1 MMRFALNEN
10 RMTTQTPNDTLDE
23 SAVAEF
29 LKHTPDF
36 FERHLDLLKILH
48 LPHPSGSAISL
59 VERQLGL
66 LREHNRS
73 LEDKLHSLVEIARD
87 NQRITDQ
94 LHAMATALVEA
105 QSLSDVL
112 TITCDVLRQQFAVDF
127 VSVKLFEHMPDVTQT
142 ISEAHRIKH
151 FSTLMELRRPVCG
164 RLTQSQ
170 EAVLFDDNAP
180 QIQSSAMIPLANV
193 HDFGVLGLGSPDEQ
207 RFSSNMGVFYLE
219 QLGALISGSMVKFLP
234 ETKV

>member
-1 MMRFALNEN
+1 MNE
-10 RMTTQTPNDTLDE
+10 QPNAPVNE
-23 SAVAEF
+23 AHVAEF
-29 LKHTPDF
+29 LRNTPDF

-48 LPHPSGSAISL
+48 LPHPSGSAVSL

-112 TITCDVLRQQFAVDF
+112 TISCDVLRQQFAVDF
-127 VSVKLFEHMPDVTQT
+127 VSVKLFERMPDVADT

-164 RLTQSQ
+164 RLTESQ

-180 QIQSSAMIPLANV
+180 QIKSSAMIPLANV
-193 HDFGVLGLGSPDEQ
+193 NDFGVLGLGSPDEQ
-207 RFSSNMGVFYLE
+207 RFSPSMGVFYLE
-219 QLGALISGSMVKFLP
+219 QLGALISGSMVKYLP